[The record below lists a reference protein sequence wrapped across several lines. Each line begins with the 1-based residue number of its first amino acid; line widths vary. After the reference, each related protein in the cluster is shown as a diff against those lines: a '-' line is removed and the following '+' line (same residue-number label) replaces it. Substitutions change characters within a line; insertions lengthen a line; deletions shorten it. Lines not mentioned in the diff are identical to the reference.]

1 MNAPSPA
8 DRPSPL
14 RAVLAITFL
23 GSVSGGAFW
32 AGLFFVTAQA
42 YGFSP
47 MRNLALASAMGVTYT
62 VAARSS
68 GRLAR
73 GAAPRHVL
81 LAAFALWAALACAP
95 LVLPGEVVLWVTAL
109 LGSAASATAFPI
121 VESYLTA
128 GRHGADMRAAIGWFN
143 VVWTPATAVPLL
155 VMPLLARA
163 GPLATLVLASVTSA
177 LSLLGVLALPARP
190 GMHHAD
196 AATAAAG
203 PEYPWLARST
213 SWLLPLSYV
222 MSATMSPVLPHRTA
236 AVGLTAAP
244 SVVAALWMVARFATL
259 FAMWRTGF
267 WHGRWPTLA
276 VAGAALAGGLALVLT
291 ATAPPALVAGLLL
304 FGSGMGITYYAAF
317 YYSMTVGHAAV
328 EAGGNFEA
336 LIGMG
341 YVVGPLLGISANAV
355 GGAARGGTLTVIFTW
370 AAVALGSG
378 GVLRPYL
385 HARRRRSRQAPEP
398 RLR

>member
-1 MNAPSPA
+1 MTTLDS

-14 RAVLAITFL
+14 GAVLATTFL

-47 MRNLALASAMGVTYT
+47 VRNLALASLMGVVYAI
-62 VAARSS
+62 AALNA

-73 GAAPRHVL
+73 GSAPRAVL
-81 LAAFALWAALACAP
+81 FAAFGVWTAAALAP
-95 LVLPGEVVLWVTAL
+95 VLWPGSELVLWVTAL
-109 LGSAASATAFPI
+109 LGSAASATAFPV
-121 VESYLTA
+121 VESYLAA
-128 GRHGADMRAAIGWFN
+128 GRHGAEMRAAIGWFN
-143 VVWTPATAVPLL
+143 VVWTPATALPLL
-155 VMPLLARA
+155 VMPLLARG
-163 GPLATLVLASVTSA
+163 GPLGTLVLAAVTSA

-190 GMHHAD
+190 GTHHAE

-203 PEYPWLARST
+203 PEYRWLARST

-222 MSATMSPVLPHRTA
+222 MSATLSPVLPHRMA
-236 AVGLTAAP
+236 AVGITAAP

-259 FAMWRTGF
+259 FTLWRTGF
-267 WHGRWPTLA
+267 WHGRWATLA

-291 ATAPPALVAGLLL
+291 AASPPVLVLGLLT
-304 FGSGMGITYYAAF
+304 FGTGMGITYYAAL

-336 LIGMG
+336 LIGLG
-341 YVVGPLLGISANAV
+341 YFVGPLLGIGANLIT
-355 GGAARGGTLTVIFTW
+355 GATRAGSLTVMLTW
-370 AAVALGSG
+370 AVVAIGSR
-378 GVLRPYL
+378 GVIRPYL
-385 HARRRRSRQAPEP
+385 QARRSR
-398 RLR
+398 RG